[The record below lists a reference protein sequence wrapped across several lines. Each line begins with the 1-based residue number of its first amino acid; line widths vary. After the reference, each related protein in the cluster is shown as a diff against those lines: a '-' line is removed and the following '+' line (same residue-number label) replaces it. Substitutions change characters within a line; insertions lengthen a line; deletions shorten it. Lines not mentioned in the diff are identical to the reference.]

1 MSHFPDTI
9 SVIIP
14 ALNEAQYIAT
24 TLASLRPGPGID
36 IIVVDGGSRDDT
48 AALARAHGATV
59 LTSPPGRARQ
69 QNLGAAA
76 ASGNL
81 LFFLHADTLAP
92 PDYASLIRQT
102 LSTPG
107 VAAGAFSL
115 QIAAPQP
122 SLKLISTLANCRSRW
137 LQLPYGDQGLF
148 LHATLFHT
156 LGGFP
161 DLPIMED
168 VILVRR
174 LRRCGR
180 IVTLPQ
186 SVRTSARRWQQ
197 LGPLRTT
204 AINQLMLLG
213 YSWGIAP
220 NTLARL
226 YRQQAGSL
234 GSSSWWKQI

>member
-14 ALNEAQYIAT
+14 ALNEACHIVA
-24 TLASLRPGPGID
+24 TLASLRPGQWID

-76 ASGNL
+76 ASGNI

-102 LSTPG
+102 LRTPG

-115 QIAAPQP
+115 DIAAPQP
-122 SLKLISTLANCRSRW
+122 SLKLISTLANYRSRW

-148 LHATLFHT
+148 LSTSLFHAV
-156 LGGFP
+156 GGFP

-168 VILVRR
+168 VVLVHR

-186 SVRTSARRWQQ
+186 TVRTSARRWQQ
-197 LGPLRTT
+197 LGALRTT

-213 YSWGIAP
+213 YCWGVAP
-220 NTLARL
+220 STLARL
-226 YRQQAGSL
+226 YRQQARSL
-234 GSSSWWKQI
+234 RSSS